1 MRNLYLYHHGIRG
14 QRWGIRRFQNEDG
27 SLTKSGKKRYDV
39 DIETAKNKYNI
50 ANHKSKE
57 ARKEYYKKASE
68 NNTAV
73 YNKSLEAKRYAKR
86 KLKDELIKEKLNNE
100 TKISKRREKLQ
111 QEYLRKGMNVQ
122 EAAIAAYKREKT
134 EKAVKAVA
142 AIAITA
148 AIAYGGYKY
157 YDKNVDKVIHS
168 DKVIQRIS
176 PSSTMAVR
184 DAFYFSMNRGDNTAY
199 RGMYGAALKRN
210 NANVFEKTYRVEN
223 AIKVASEKSAV
234 KTLKEIAS
242 NDRKY
247 VNDLRSHLENINS
260 SMNAVNSNDKQ
271 MRVMR
276 KGVEAIKKGRINS
289 DVYKALNLSLPH
301 HNVNVNKV
309 FYDRLSSKGY
319 NAIVDINDKYLSG
332 YGARNPMIAFNA
344 VNNVKANSLRALSVS
359 EIRDNYKKFAIKN
372 TIKQVT
378 KATAETAAFAIT
390 GKVAVDRL
398 NSYRDSKQRNKVLEI
413 YKKEHPKTKLSDAE
427 ILNEYYNY

>member
-1 MRNLYLYHHGIRG
+1 M
-14 QRWGIRRFQNEDG
+14 
-27 SLTKSGKKRYDV
+27 
-39 DIETAKNKYNI
+39 
-50 ANHKSKE
+50 
-57 ARKEYYKKASE
+57 
-68 NNTAV
+68 
-73 YNKSLEAKRYAKR
+73 
-86 KLKDELIKEKLNNE
+86 
-100 TKISKRREKLQ
+100 
-111 QEYLRKGMNVQ
+111 
-122 EAAIAAYKREKT
+122 
-134 EKAVKAVA
+134 A

>member
-1 MRNLYLYHHGIRG
+1 MRDLYLYHHGIRG

-234 KTLKEIAS
+234 KTLKELTS

-247 VNDLRSHLENINS
+247 VNDLRSHLEDIYS
-260 SMNAVNSNDKQ
+260 SMNDANSHDKQ
-271 MRVMR
+271 IKVMR
-276 KGVEAIKKGRINS
+276 KGVEAIKKGHINA
-289 DVYKALNLSLPH
+289 DVYRALNFTLPY
-301 HNVNVNKV
+301 HNNVNKA

-359 EIRDNYKKFAIKN
+359 EIRDNYKKFTIKN
-372 TIKQVT
+372 TIRQVT
-378 KATAETAAFAIT
+378 KATAETAAFAIA

-398 NSYRDSKQRNKVLEI
+398 NSYKDSKQRNKVLEI